1 MSPPDEMKVGAAA
14 CTHVP
19 TTYVAFFR
27 ATSPQIQSASSP
39 RDAQVPCSSR
49 LSHRFRRPAEGAP
62 STFTSCLGR
71 PMLSF
76 RARPSTQRCC
86 QCALRVGKPRCFPS
100 FFGPSS
106 STEAITVRR
115 QSSSSTSAM
124 TLLAKSPSRKN
135 EQPPPTMHENASP
148 GDCHGKSLA
157 TADMFGGRISSSFHA
172 YDTKM
177 ARLDWPR

>member
-1 MSPPDEMKVGAAA
+1 MVIPTTKCVIPLPRLNICHLLGFLNSFR
-14 CTHVP
+14 CTHS
-19 TTYVAFFR
+19 YVTPRRNESRCGSLHTCTNDVRCFFR

-86 QCALRVGKPRCFPS
+86 PMRIARWKAPMLSKLLRSVVIDGSDNGAEAELKLHLRDDSPRQVAVQ
-100 FFGPSS
+100 
-106 STEAITVRR
+106 EERA
-115 QSSSSTSAM
+115 A
-124 TLLAKSPSRKN
+124 
-135 EQPPPTMHENASP
+135 PP
-148 GDCHGKSLA
+148 
-157 TADMFGGRISSSFHA
+157 
-172 YDTKM
+172 YD
-177 ARLDWPR
+177 A